1 MPLNRLE
8 NFIKNIEGRILY
20 VNPNDLDSTDSITND
35 GNSLAQ
41 PFKTIQRA
49 LIESARFSYVTGRNN
64 DRIERTT
71 ILVYPGD
78 HTIDNRP
85 GFAIKPSSTNPN
97 VATVVAPAGAETTPA
112 SDVLS
117 LNLQSNFD
125 LTQEDNVLYKFNSVN
140 GGVIVPRGT
149 SLVGLDL
156 RKTKIRPKYVP
167 NPTDST
173 VPNSALFRITGTCYF
188 WQFSIFDGDKN
199 GTVYINNEDFT
210 SLGKVTTP
218 LFSHHKLTCFEY
230 ADGVNKVSGYNN
242 TDLEMYY
249 DKLSNAFNEA
259 AATKV
264 IPPADKY
271 PVNPEGF
278 APRRPEFE
286 IVGAFAS
293 DPIEISAIKSGTGAI
308 ASRRITVTTKTEH
321 RLNVGTPIQVKG
333 VVEGT
338 NTNLPYNTSAFVQEV
353 LDSTS
358 FTYLTEGDFTN
369 VPLQSGGSLS
379 VATATVVVE
388 TDTVSGASPYIFNCS
403 LRSVYG
409 MNGMIADGAK
419 ATGFRSMV
427 VAQFTGISLQ
437 KDDRAFVKYS
447 KIDRQYNGVNFTNP
461 TEGAALTAGAAQSDS
476 SQIYHLDADAIYRKG
491 FETCHITMKN
501 DAILQI
507 VSVFAIGYA
516 KHFSAESGGDASVTN
531 SNSNFGQISLNSDG
545 FKKKAFR
552 KDDTAYITSLVT
564 PKSVTSI
571 TENIDWFKI
580 NVGLTSSVGVTNH
593 LYIAGFTDPDDAPP
607 SLTAGFRVGAALGET
622 LSIPCG
628 DDPLGISTQVASVR
642 MVDNDLGVSTVAS
655 GTNISVKRYDVT
667 SGPTSTG
674 VLTIGTHGLQTGEKI
689 RILSDDGDLP
699 ENVEENT
706 VYFAITSNTKTSLTS
721 DQIQLASSK
730 TDADNGEGV
739 VIHKG
744 TKLSIE
750 SRVHDKESG
759 DVGSPVFYDT
769 TNSSWCVHVD
779 PDASR
784 LSYFISTSVTE
795 SNSTFI
801 QRITDTRSL
810 DDKIYKLRVVVPKE
824 VINGK
829 NPEES
834 FIIQESSSTGYRNAT
849 DYNATGITTEDHGFN
864 RNLRFISNCSVLSN
878 TVTVTT
884 SLPHDLNVNEEV
896 LIKKVKSSTNTTGV
910 GNSGYNG
917 TFTVLSVPSSK
928 TFTHSVT
935 DTKGILHDVGT
946 FTAGQL
952 DTRDINLPRFE
963 RSNILSNFYIYRNET
978 IKPYIE
984 GQQDG
989 IYNLFVLNA
998 SNSISEEFTNFSYSQ
1013 NVVDLYPQLDRDNL
1027 NDNPPASVSFA
1038 KRSPLGDVAT
1048 NSLKNSLTR
1057 ETNDKLIKKF
1067 GLGLKISLVGTD
1079 TNEAE
1084 LTFDREHN
1092 FGGLIEGTVQS
1103 NSNFT
1108 NGTHYDVKILDTQP
1122 TPTGANWNGATA
1134 NVTVSLGAIT
1144 DVVIVDSGSNYT
1156 AGTYY
1161 FDNTSTLGSGN
1172 GGAYVV
1178 TSNGVRGNIGDVV
1191 QVTGIGTETDT
1202 YSHITDVNSTTKVS
1216 IAKTSGD
1223 PLPKSGQFLIHL
1235 GSPVV
1240 ISGTPSFAP
1249 TANGF
1254 GVSVFTTASAHGLVK
1269 GNSFRILS
1277 SVFKNNLGDFI
1288 VKDRISTTQF
1298 SAVVPLS
1305 VTQSSP
1311 FIVIK
1316 HGMSANDTD
1325 SGRNLSFYDGDVLIL
1340 KNNGT
1345 VPGGTGIGRGEGEV
1359 KVKVQAPNSGIGIM
1373 ARFPLGSYIQ
1383 VDNEIMRVSSSSLSG
1398 SGNDELTVIRGV
1410 LGSDKE
1416 IHFTDSL
1423 IKKIKPLP
1431 IEFRRPSIIRASG
1444 HTFEYVG
1451 YGPGN
1456 YSTGLPQVQVKTLTE
1471 REEFLVQ
1478 SQERSCGAVVYTGMN
1493 NRGDFF
1499 IGNKRVSSTTGQ
1511 ERTFDAPIPTVTG
1524 EDPARLSVIFDEVI
1538 CKERILVEGGKSN
1551 EILSQFDGPVT
1562 FNNDVKMN
1570 GDLFVTGIVKF
1581 TGPLEFTAT
1590 SNEFKTDALFKANA
1604 KFQDNKKILLG
1615 NGSGIATDTTIGDCE
1630 IYHDG
1635 NNTRIDQVASGTGNL
1650 QLQHSGG
1657 TKIEVNPSGVVLSGI
1672 TTVGILTSSDT
1683 ITANTVVG
1691 SNISSPF
1698 SGAGTGTIVASS
1710 AQASAGLTADGGLEL
1725 MRYTNAQGPYID
1737 FKRSSG
1743 DYDARIQMIT
1753 AGGGTG
1759 PNDGDLTFSVPA
1771 SGNLPKDGLDV
1782 VERFRVR
1789 RAGALVQ
1796 GDLEV
1801 TGDVIALTSDIRLK
1815 TDIESIDNALDKV
1828 CQISGFTYK
1837 HNEAAKVRCH
1847 IDTGDQRFVGVSAQ
1861 DVQKVLPEAVKA
1873 APTNND
1879 YLTVQY
1885 EKLVPLLIEAIK
1897 ELKNEIDEL
1906 KKGN

>member
-8 NFIKNIEGRILY
+8 NFIKNVEGRILY

-49 LIESARFSYVTGRNN
+49 LIESARFSYVTGKNN

-85 GFAIKPSSTNPN
+85 GFAIKPSSSNPN
-97 VATVVAPAGAETTPA
+97 VPTVVSPGGSETTPA
-112 SDVLS
+112 SNVLS
-117 LNLQSNFD
+117 LDLNTNFD
-125 LTQEDNVLYKFNSVN
+125 LTQEDNILYKFNSVN

-156 RKTKIRPKYVP
+156 RKTKIKPKYVP

-188 WQFSIFDGDKN
+188 WQFSIFDADRN
-199 GTVYINNEDFT
+199 GTVYINHKDFT
-210 SLGKVTTP
+210 GQTKTTTP

-264 IPPADKY
+264 IPSSDKY

-293 DPIEISAIKSGTGAI
+293 DPIEISAIQSGTGTVP
-308 ASRRITVTTKTEH
+308 SQQITVTTKTEH
-321 RLNVGTPIQVKG
+321 GLNVGTPVQIKG

-338 NTNLPYNTSAFVQEV
+338 NTNLPYNTSSFVQDV
-353 LDSTS
+353 ISTTQ
-358 FTYLTEGDFTN
+358 FTYLAKGDFTN
-369 VPLQSGGSLS
+369 IPPASGGSLS

-447 KIDRQYNGVNFTNP
+447 KIDRQYNGVSFANP
-461 TEGAALTAGAAQSDS
+461 TEGAALTSGAAQADS
-476 SQIYHLDADAIYRKG
+476 SQIYHLDADAVYRRG

-516 KHFSAESGGDASVTN
+516 KHFSADTGGDASVTN
-531 SNSNFGQISLNSDG
+531 SNSNFGQISLNSSG
-545 FKKKAFR
+545 FKKEAFK
-552 KDDTAYITSLVT
+552 KDNTAYITSLIT
-564 PKSVTSI
+564 PKSVVSTSADV
-571 TENIDWFKI
+571 DWLKI
-580 NVGLTSSVGVTNH
+580 NVGLTSSVNISNH
-593 LYIAGFTDPDDAPP
+593 IYIDGFVSEDDVPP
-607 SLTAGFRVGAALGET
+607 SLTAGFRVGAALTET
-622 LSIPCG
+622 LYIPCG
-628 DDPLGISTQVASVR
+628 DDPAAITTKTAEVR
-642 MVDNDLGVSTVAS
+642 MVDGFVGNQSNGSS
-655 GTNISVKRYDVT
+655 ISVKRYSVT
-667 SGPTSTG
+667 SGPITVGSNTG
-674 VLTIGTHGLQTGEKI
+674 ILSIGAHGLQTGEKI
-689 RILSDDGDLP
+689 RIFSDNGDLP
-699 ENVEENT
+699 ENIEENT
-706 VYFAITSNTKTSLTS
+706 VYFAITHNTNNALTS
-721 DQIQLASSK
+721 NQIQLASSL
-730 TDADNGEGV
+730 TDATNSEEIT
-739 VIHKG
+739 IHKG

-759 DVGSPVFYDT
+759 DVGSPIFYDT
-769 TNSSWCVHVD
+769 ANSNWCINVD

-784 LSYFISTSVTE
+784 LSYFQTSNLGK

-801 QRITDTRSL
+801 KRQSDSRSL

-824 VINGK
+824 VTNGK

-849 DYNATGITTEDHGFN
+849 DYNQTGITTADHGFN
-864 RNLRFISNCSVLSN
+864 RNLRFIGFTTHSG
-878 TVTVTT
+878 TVITVTT
-884 SLPHDLNVNEEV
+884 SLPHNLNVNEKV
-896 LIKKVKSSTNTTGV
+896 NILKVKSTTNTTGV

-917 TFTVLSVPSSK
+917 TFAVTTIPTSK
-928 TFTHSVT
+928 TFTCSTT
-935 DTKGILHDVGT
+935 DVDGVSHNVGD

-952 DTRDINLPRFE
+952 SNRGINLPRFE
-963 RSNILSNFYIYRNET
+963 RNDILSNFYIYRNET
-978 IKPYIE
+978 IEPYIE

-989 IYNLFVLNA
+989 IYHLFVLNA
-998 SNSISEEFTNFSYSQ
+998 GNSVPEEFTDFNYSQ

-1057 ETNDKLIKKF
+1057 ETSDKLFKDF
-1067 GLGLKISLVGTD
+1067 GVGLKISTVGTD

-1084 LTFDREHN
+1084 LTFDRAHN
-1092 FGGLIEGTVQS
+1092 FGSLVSGSIGGS
-1103 NSNFT
+1103 SSGYN
-1108 NGTHYDVKILDTQP
+1108 NGVHYDVKILDTSS

-1134 NVTVSLGAIT
+1134 NVTVSTGSIT
-1144 DVVIVDSGSNYT
+1144 GVEIVDPGANYT
-1156 AGTYY
+1156 AGNYY
-1161 FDNTSTLGSGN
+1161 FDKTSTLGLGN
-1172 GGAYVV
+1172 NGTIYVV
-1178 TSNGVRGNIGDVV
+1178 ASGGIRGNIGDIV
-1191 QVTGIGTETDT
+1191 QVTGIGTETDS
-1202 YSHITDVNSTTKVS
+1202 YSKITAINSTTKIS
-1216 IAKTSGD
+1216 IKRTGTD
-1223 PLPKSGQFLIHL
+1223 PLPKSGQFLLHL
-1235 GSPVV
+1235 GSPLV
-1240 ISGTPSFAP
+1240 ISGTPSFDP
-1249 TANGF
+1249 ITS
-1254 GVSVFTTASAHGLVK
+1254 VSVFTTTQPHGLIK
-1269 GNSFRILS
+1269 GNSFRVLDSTS
-1277 SVFKNNLGDFI
+1277 SNINLGDFT
-1288 VKDRISTTQF
+1288 VKDRVSTTQF
-1298 SAVVPLS
+1298 SAVVPLTVPS
-1305 VTQSSP
+1305 SSP
-1311 FIVIK
+1311 GFIIK
-1316 HGMSANDTD
+1316 HGMSANGGDID
-1325 SGRNLSFYDGDVLIL
+1325 KARSLSFYDGDVLTLTSSIS
-1340 KNNGT
+1340 KSDSA
-1345 VPGGTGIGRGEGEV
+1345 V
-1359 KVKVQAPNSGIGIM
+1359 KLKVQLPSSGIGTM
-1373 ARFPLGSYIQ
+1373 SRFPLGSYIQ
-1383 VDNEIMRVSSSSLSG
+1383 VDNEIMRVASSTLSG

-1416 IHFTDSL
+1416 AHDNGSL
-1423 IKKIKPLP
+1423 AKKIKPLP
-1431 IEFRRPSIIRASG
+1431 VEFRRPSIIRASG

-1524 EDPARLSVIFDEVI
+1524 EDPSRLSVIFDEVI
-1538 CKERILVEGGKSN
+1538 VKERILVEGGQSN

-1562 FNNDVKMN
+1562 FNNSVKIN
-1570 GDLFVTGIVKF
+1570 DDLFVTGRVKF

-1590 SNEFKTDALFKANA
+1590 SNEFKTGVLFKANA

-1615 NGSGIATDTTIGDCE
+1615 NGAGIATDTSIGDCE
-1630 IYHDG
+1630 ILHDG
-1635 NNTRIDQVASGTGNL
+1635 SNTRINQLSSGTGNL

-1657 TKIEVNPSGVVLSGI
+1657 TKLEVTSTGTTLSGI
-1672 TTVGILTSSDT
+1672 TACGTLNSSAIITGNSIVGVTSVSAPD
-1683 ITANTVVG
+1683 
-1691 SNISSPF
+1691 
-1698 SGAGTGTIVASS
+1698 IVAYSS
-1710 AQASAGLTADGGLEL
+1710 QASARLTDDGALEL
-1725 MRYTNAQGPYID
+1725 QRYTNTQGPYID
-1737 FKRSSG
+1737 FKRETG
-1743 DYDARIQMIT
+1743 DYDARIQMV
-1753 AGGGTG
+1753 ADGGGTG
-1759 PNDGDLTFSVPA
+1759 PNDGDLSFIVPT
-1771 SGNLPKDGLDV
+1771 SGNLGSGPRSEK
-1782 VERFRVR
+1782 FRVR
-1789 RAGALVQ
+1789 RGGALVT

-1815 TDIESIDNALDKV
+1815 KDIEPITDALDKV
-1828 CQISGFTYK
+1828 TKIRGFTYK
-1837 HNEAAKVRCH
+1837 HNELARAECN
-1847 IDTGDQRFVGVSAQ
+1847 IDTGDQRFAGVSAQ
-1861 DVQKVLPEAVKA
+1861 EILEVLPEAVKES
-1873 APTNND
+1873 PSNHLELYKTTVD
-1879 YLTVQY
+1879 EDKYLTVQY

-1897 ELKNEIDEL
+1897 ELKNEIDDL

>member
-85 GFAIKPSSTNPN
+85 GFAIKPSSSNPN
-97 VATVVAPAGAETTPA
+97 VATAVAPGGAETTPA
-112 SDVLS
+112 SDTFS
-117 LNLQSNFD
+117 LNLESNFD
-125 LTQEDNVLYKFNSVN
+125 LTQEDNILYKFNSVN

-199 GTVYINNEDFT
+199 GTVYINDKDFT
-210 SLGKVTTP
+210 GQTKTATP

-230 ADGVNKVSGYNN
+230 ADGVNKVFGYNN

-264 IPPADKY
+264 IPSTDKF
-271 PVNPEGF
+271 PLNPEGF

-286 IVGAFAS
+286 IVGAFAA
-293 DPIEISAIKSGTGAI
+293 DPIEISAIQAGNGVIPTQQV
-308 ASRRITVTTKTEH
+308 TVTTRTEH
-321 RLNVGTPIQVKG
+321 ELNVGTPIQIKG

-338 NTNLPYNTSAFVQEV
+338 NTNLPYNTSSFVQEV
-353 LDSTS
+353 ISPTS
-358 FTYLTEGDFTN
+358 FTYLTKGNFTN
-369 VPLQSGGSLS
+369 VPPSSGGSLS
-379 VATATVVVE
+379 VATASVVVE

-461 TEGAALTAGAAQSDS
+461 TEGSDLVAGAAQADS
-476 SQIYHLDADAIYRKG
+476 SQIYHLDADAIYRRG

-545 FKKKAFR
+545 FKKEAFR
-552 KDDTAYITSLVT
+552 KDDTAYITSLIT
-564 PKSVTSI
+564 PKSITST

-580 NVGLTSSVGVTNH
+580 NVGLTSTANISNH
-593 LYIAGFTDPDDAPP
+593 LYIDGFTDPDDAPP
-607 SLTAGFRVGAALGET
+607 SLTAGFRVGAALTET
-622 LSIPCG
+622 LYIPCG
-628 DDPLGISTQVASVR
+628 DDPKLVQTKEASVR
-642 MVDNDLGVSTVAS
+642 MIDGFTGS
-655 GTNISVKRYDVT
+655 GQLTANGSSISVKRYDVT

-706 VYFAITSNTKTSLTS
+706 VYFAIVVSSTEIK
-721 DQIQLASSK
+721 LASSK
-730 TDADNGEGV
+730 TDADNGEGI

-744 TKLSIE
+744 TKLKIE

-759 DVGSPVFYDT
+759 DVGSPIFFDST
-769 TNSSWCVHVD
+769 QNNWCINVD
-779 PDASR
+779 PNASR
-784 LSYFISTSVTE
+784 LSYFQGSNLGK

-801 QRITDTRSL
+801 TRKTDSRSL

-824 VINGK
+824 VTNGK

-849 DYNATGITTEDHGFN
+849 DHNATSIVSADHAFN
-864 RNLRFISNCSVLSN
+864 RNLRFIGFSTVSGS

-884 SLPHDLNVNEEV
+884 SLPHDLDVNEKV
-896 LIKKVKSSTNTTGV
+896 IIKKVKSDTNITGV

-917 TFTVLSVPSSK
+917 TFIVSSVPSSK
-928 TFTHSVT
+928 TFTYSVT
-935 DTKGILHDVGT
+935 DIDGISHDVGT
-946 FTAGQL
+946 FTSGQL
-952 DTRDINLPRFE
+952 DTRDIDLPRFE
-963 RSNILSNFYIYRNET
+963 RNDILSNFYIYRNET
-978 IKPYIE
+978 INQYIE

-989 IYNLFVLNA
+989 IYNLFLLNA
-998 SNSISEEFTNFSYSQ
+998 SNTISEEFTDFSYSQ

-1057 ETNDKLIKKF
+1057 ETNDKLFKKF
-1067 GLGLKISLVGTD
+1067 GVGLKISSVGTD

-1092 FGGLIEGTVQS
+1092 FGGLVEGTVQA
-1103 NSNFT
+1103 NSNFP

-1134 NVTVSLGAIT
+1134 NVTVSLGSIT
-1144 DVVIVDSGSNYT
+1144 DVVIVASGSKYT

-1172 GGAYVV
+1172 GGSYVV
-1178 TSNGVRGNIGDVV
+1178 TSNGIRGNIGDIV
-1191 QVTGIGTETDT
+1191 QVTGIGTETDS
-1202 YSHITDVNSTTKVS
+1202 YSKITDINSTKKIS
-1216 IAKTSGD
+1216 IKKTGTD
-1223 PLPKSGQFLIHL
+1223 PLPKAGQFLIHL
-1235 GSPVV
+1235 GSPVTV
-1240 ISGTPSFAP
+1240 SGNSFDNS
-1249 TANGF
+1249 TK
-1254 GVSVFTTASAHGLVK
+1254 VTTITTSSAHGLVK
-1269 GNSFRILS
+1269 GNSFRVLDS
-1277 SVFKNNLGDFI
+1277 SDSNLGDFI
-1288 VKDRISTTQF
+1288 VKDKI
-1298 SAVVPLS
+1298 S
-1305 VTQSSP
+1305 VTQFTCITTNTLSNPSS
-1311 FIVIK
+1311 IIK
-1316 HGMSANDTD
+1316 HGMSANDGD
-1325 SGRNLSFYDGDVLIL
+1325 VARNLTIYDGDILIL
-1340 KNNGT
+1340 KNNSAL
-1345 VPGGTGIGRGEGEV
+1345 PEGGTGIGRGETEV
-1359 KVKVQAPNSGIGIM
+1359 KLKVQAPSSQIGIM

-1383 VDNEIMRVSSSSLSG
+1383 VDNEIMRVASSTLSG

-1416 IHFTDSL
+1416 EHLFNSL

-1431 IEFRRPSIIRASG
+1431 VEFRRPSIIRASG

-1551 EILSQFDGPVT
+1551 EILSQFDGPVI
-1562 FNNDVKMN
+1562 FNNNVKMN
-1570 GDLFVTGIVKF
+1570 KDLIVYGAVKF
-1581 TGPLEFTAT
+1581 TGDVEFTST
-1590 SNEFKTDALFKANA
+1590 SNEYTTDSLFKANI
-1604 KFQDNKKILLG
+1604 KLQDNKRILLG
-1615 NGSGIATDTTIGDCE
+1615 NGAGIATDASDGSGDCE

-1635 NNTRIDQVASGTGNL
+1635 SNTRIDQLSNGTGNL
-1650 QLQHSGG
+1650 QLQHSGV
-1657 TKIEVNPSGVVLSGI
+1657 TKIEVNPDGAVLSGV
-1672 TTVGILTSSDT
+1672 TTVGILT
-1683 ITANTVVG
+1683 A
-1691 SNISSPF
+1691 
-1698 SGAGTGTIVASS
+1698 TGTITSDTFV
-1710 AQASAGLTADGGLEL
+1710 GLTSITSPEIVARGTGIGSTASVTIQYDGGIEIE
-1725 MRYTNAQGPYID
+1725 RSNSDNQGPYID
-1737 FKRSSG
+1737 FKRDGG
-1743 DYDARIQMIT
+1743 DFDARIQMD
-1753 AGGGTG
+1753 ANGGGNAVSDGELIFQT
-1759 PNDGDLTFSVPA
+1759 PNGTS
-1771 SGNLPKDGLDV
+1771 SLPFNGLNIG
-1782 VERFRVR
+1782 EKFRVTR
-1789 RAGALVQ
+1789 DGAKVT
-1796 GDLEV
+1796 GELEV
-1801 TGDVIALTSDIRLK
+1801 TGDITALTSDIRLK
-1815 TDIESIDNALDKV
+1815 TDIESIDNALDKI
-1828 CQISGFTYK
+1828 CKISGFTYK
-1837 HNEAAKVRCH
+1837 HNEAAKVRCN
-1847 IDTGDQRFVGVSAQ
+1847 IDTGDQRYVGVSAQ
-1861 DVQKVLPEAVKA
+1861 DVQQVLPEAVKP
-1873 APTNND
+1873 APSND
-1879 YLTVQY
+1879 EYLTVQY

-1906 KKGN
+1906 KNNK